1 MTAPTRVGSA
11 PMKIIDRH
19 IARHFIGPFCTGV
32 AAFVAILLGVDQMYQ
47 MVQLIMRDGIPL
59 GTVLQVFLLRM
70 PMVIALTMPM
80 ATVFAALMSS
90 GELSSHG
97 EVTAMRAGGVT
108 VLRMALPVCVAGCA
122 VSVLAF
128 VFNEALG
135 PASSRRATALVDDF
149 VSAGHDPQRPLM
161 LRIPE
166 HGPVERIVYADSISI
181 LDETVANVSIIEFD
195 RGKPREVFFAER
207 AEWRGHD
214 WLLHDVV
221 HKQDTG
227 LGYREQF
234 IATVRYDI
242 GRSLQELRAG
252 RRSRPEDMS
261 LGELRD
267 ELAQL
272 RAAAEMPGAPR
283 DDRRMWKID
292 QHIAIR
298 VAVPWAA
305 LCFAILGFP
314 LGLRPQRTSTGVGFG
329 ISLAIIFVYYITINV
344 LRAFGEQGVL
354 APALAAWAPNAL
366 LLAVG
371 IGLLLE
377 AGR

>member
-1 MTAPTRVGSA
+1 
-11 PMKIIDRH
+11 MKILDRH
-19 IARHFIGPFCTGV
+19 IVRHFTGPFCIGV

-47 MVQLIMRDGIPL
+47 MVQLVMRDGVPI
-59 GTVLQVFLLRM
+59 GIVLQVFFLRM
-70 PMVIALTMPM
+70 PMVVALTMPM
-80 ATVFAALMSS
+80 ATVFAALMCSA
-90 GELSSHG
+90 ELSSHG

-108 VLRMALPVCVAGCA
+108 LARMALPVCVAGCV

-128 VFNEALG
+128 AFNEALG
-135 PASSRRATALVDDF
+135 PASSRRATAMLEEF
-149 VSAGHDPQRPLM
+149 MSAQRDPERPLM

-166 HGPVERIVYADSISI
+166 QGPVERIVYADSINL
-181 LDETVANVSIIEFD
+181 LDQTIANVSIIEFE

-207 AEWRGHD
+207 ARWQGHD
-214 WLLHDVV
+214 WLLYDVV

-227 LGYREQF
+227 VGYREQF

-242 GRSLQELRAG
+242 GRTPAELRAG

-267 ELAQL
+267 ELREL
-272 RAAAEMPGAPR
+272 RAAAEVPGAPR
-283 DDRRMWKID
+283 DQRRMWRID

-314 LGLRPQRTSTGVGFG
+314 LGMRPQRASTGVGFG
-329 ISLAIIFVYYITINV
+329 ISLAIVFVYYIVINV

-366 LLAVG
+366 VLAVG
-371 IGLLLE
+371 IGLMLE